1 MRMVLFACFYT
12 FLKLDQKTFYRL
24 KKIMERTKYR
34 YLYVRD
40 EGLQGVGDSKE
51 YSKEELQK
59 DQEDYQ
65 KGLDLLNNPF
75 RVHQPNVEDHK
86 SSAKKVMDEA
96 LQVMNGTACVA
107 LKEGKQGAGKTL
119 TNDYHTYLEK
129 PNAENKEKVAQ
140 DIQTLSE

>member
-1 MRMVLFACFYT
+1 MSE
-12 FLKLDQKTFYRL
+12 
-24 KKIMERTKYR
+24 I
-34 YLYVRD
+34 
-40 EGLQGVGDSKE
+40 EGVQGVGDSKE

-59 DQEDYQ
+59 YQEDYQ
-65 KGLDLLNNPF
+65 KGLDLF
-75 RVHQPNVEDHK
+75 KQSFQEYTQPNVEDHK
-86 SSAKKVMDEA
+86 KAQLKKVMDEA

-119 TNDYHTYLEK
+119 TTDYRTYLEK